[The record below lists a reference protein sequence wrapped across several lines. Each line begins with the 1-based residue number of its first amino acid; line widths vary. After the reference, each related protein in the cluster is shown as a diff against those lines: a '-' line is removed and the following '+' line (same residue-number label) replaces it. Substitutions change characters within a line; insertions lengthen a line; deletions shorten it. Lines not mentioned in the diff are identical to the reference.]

1 MSFQYEVF
9 LWGKMW
15 RILICE
21 GLLCFG
27 HVIFLCLFQCPL
39 CPFVINL
46 RLVFH
51 CRSFERRLIDG
62 IVFARSIFHHS
73 MNYRS
78 AVLFGKGRVI
88 NNYDE
93 KWNVFKALTEH
104 IAKGRWDDARK
115 PTEQETNVTTIVAID
130 IESASAKVRTG
141 PANDDE
147 EDYALPIWAGV
158 MPVQLQFGE
167 PINDERLANDIGVLN
182 YIKQYER

>member
-1 MSFQYEVF
+1 
-9 LWGKMW
+9 
-15 RILICE
+15 
-21 GLLCFG
+21 
-27 HVIFLCLFQCPL
+27 
-39 CPFVINL
+39 
-46 RLVFH
+46 
-51 CRSFERRLIDG
+51 
-62 IVFARSIFHHS
+62 